1 MKTTDNPKELA
12 EELERLRDEA
22 TLMLEEVNALN
33 RTQLRLIDI
42 LLRYQSDMKAIV
54 KELQEDWGYK

>member
-12 EELERLRDEA
+12 EELKRLRDEA

-42 LLRYQSDMKAIV
+42 LLRYQSDMEAIV